1 MSIAQLRQSHN
12 RRHEVA
18 REVVQHLEEFEGD
31 LARVLAS
38 GSRLVGYLP
47 VARTEATLS
56 PVVGQDAIGHF
67 VSSLGLISEAMRAA
81 SAGHISLG
89 ETGDRFRIAV
99 RAGGDKDVMPSG
111 IVKGSAECPEK
122 TSQSSC

>member
-1 MSIAQLRQSHN
+1 MSIAQLRHSHN
-12 RRHEVA
+12 RRHEIA
-18 REVVQHLEEFEGD
+18 QEVIQHLEEFEGD
-31 LARVLAS
+31 LARVLSS

-56 PVVGQDAIGHF
+56 PVVGQDAIGYF

-81 SAGHISLG
+81 TAGHVSLG

-99 RAGGDKDVMPSG
+99 QAGGDKDVMPHG
-111 IVKGSAECPEK
+111 VVTGSAERPEQA
-122 TSQSSC
+122 S